1 MSGIQ
6 TFMIYMPIKAL
17 GYLELIRG
25 GLRKYED
32 LGDTRSSL
40 VQESA
45 DTRLDLRRLLG
56 DRLKEMELL
65 WIFERQLRKVAGRC
79 GI

>member
-1 MSGIQ
+1 
-6 TFMIYMPIKAL
+6 MIYMPIKAL